1 MARKSKI
8 EIEREFAERAAEIN
22 AAAEARMLD
31 MLPKI
36 MAAVVAQRGGDS
48 VAVDPATD
56 AGDRHWARELASA
69 IAKVGDPRNTK
80 HVLDP
85 VEATSRKKATDE
97 MINLLVRFRDQGIVP
112 LYKVKGK
119 MYLNDIKI
127 DPQYQDPGTK
137 QMRDTTIRWPKMP
150 NEAMEPVDEPARE
163 IFVLYQRS
171 QGNGVIN
178 PDAPAPPWMNPHTPW
193 VFGKEGIVKG
203 HPVDHSAELGQAA
216 PPNQSLFV
224 DPRTAASVPLGQSTT
239 LVQVLGKTAPPVSV
253 G

>member
-1 MARKSKI
+1 MARKSKADI
-8 EIEREFAERAAEIN
+8 EKEILAKQAEIN
-22 AAAEARMLD
+22 AEAEKRMLD

-36 MAAVVAQRGGDS
+36 MAAVVAQRGGGPED
-48 VAVDPATD
+48 AVIEPS
-56 AGDRHWARELASA
+56 DRHWARELASA

-85 VEATSRKKATDE
+85 VEASARKKATDE
-97 MINLLVRFRDQGIVP
+97 MITLLVRFREEGVVP
-112 LYKVKGK
+112 VYKLKGK
-119 MYLNDIKI
+119 TYLNDIKI

-150 NEAMEPVDEPARE
+150 NEVMEPADGPANE
-163 IFVLYQRS
+163 VFALYKRS
-171 QGNGVIN
+171 QGNGVTN

-216 PPNQSLFV
+216 PPSQSLFV
-224 DPRTAASVPLGQSTT
+224 DPRTAASVPNGQSAN
-239 LVQVLGKTAPPVSV
+239 LVQVLGKTAPPVAV